1 MMFIIMSLCSSWP
14 SNVHD
19 DAAASAAADD
29 DDDGDDGDVQTSNK
43 SQPHQSGAICCS
55 SLAINNAMTT
65 RSIKASVAGHGPRV
79 ARGLVQAL
87 DFYKN
92 APVSTNA

>member
-14 SNVHD
+14 PNVH
-19 DAAASAAADD
+19 DAAASAATDD
-29 DDDGDDGDVQTSNK
+29 NEDGDDGDVLTSNK

-87 DFYKN
+87 DFWI

>member
-19 DAAASAAADD
+19 DAASAAADD